1 MMSKLEIP
9 ASCDDEW
16 QREMLS
22 NLSKHVDAAWEELDP
37 EGHNQDI
44 SSARD
49 IIEALREYSGY

>member
-1 MMSKLEIP
+1 MMSKFEIP
-9 ASCDDEW
+9 ASNDIDW

-22 NLSKHVDAAWEELDP
+22 MLSEAVDAIGEELDP

-49 IIEALREYSGY
+49 IIEALREYSGD